1 MMSPVSLRF
10 FISVKFCSVNFS
22 AKWNESMHPDSRLNK
37 NNIEPLVKKL
47 SGDETSESESSSRLS
62 THLGSEDSL
71 WAATLVT
78 MPVERGLG
86 NSFFSHSRSDVL
98 PMKDILRFQRVVQKM
113 FHTKKKNVFY
123 IESWGKNSWKRRRGL
138 RFGAIIWKQLK
149 CRSVLEAL
157 LYASVGPLRS
167 ASLASRFGQPISG
180 MKVPHI
186 CTIVLQNIELEKN
199 I

>member
-1 MMSPVSLRF
+1 MHQ
-10 FISVKFCSVNFS
+10 
-22 AKWNESMHPDSRLNK
+22 ESKLNK

-98 PMKDILRFQRVVQKM
+98 PMKDILQFQRVGQKI
-113 FHTKKKNVFY
+113 FHSKKIY
-123 IESWGKNSWKRRRGL
+123 ILYRKLGKKQTFGRRGQ
-138 RFGAIIWKQLK
+138 RFGAIILKQLK

-186 CTIVLQNIELEKN
+186 CTTMLKNIELQVAKKINKQQERQ
-199 I
+199 